1 MKRKMSAVLIALASL
16 SVSPLWAMASRPAD
30 PNAAPPPAWVS
41 FMPMLVMV
49 GVFYFLLIRPQ
60 MKQRSERQK
69 MLDAVKKV
77 FAKDDVQAVV
87 FGHSHVAMNEKINGV
102 LYFNPGSPNDV
113 CAVERS
119 YGILEVSGGNISGK
133 IVKIG

>member
-1 MKRKMSAVLIALASL
+1 LSDIAKIKSVKAVQGNMDDKSIAKIF
-16 SVSPLWAMASRPAD
+16 PLKD
-30 PNAAPPPAWVS
+30 IVECE
-41 FMPMLVMV
+41 
-49 GVFYFLLIRPQ
+49 GVRIGITHGSGPRD
-60 MKQRSERQK
+60 KV
-69 MLDAVKKV
+69 LDAVKKV